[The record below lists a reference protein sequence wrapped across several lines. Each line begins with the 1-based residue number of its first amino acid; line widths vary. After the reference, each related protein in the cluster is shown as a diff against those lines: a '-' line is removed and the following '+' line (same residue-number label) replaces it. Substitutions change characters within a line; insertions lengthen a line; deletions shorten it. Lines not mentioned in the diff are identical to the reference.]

1 MVAILC
7 FFIFAA
13 HDAEGRIYGLL
24 IGFIL
29 GGSILAIMTALGFGF
44 AVASR
49 GTEQCRRLSLV
60 GLILNSILLTGML
73 SHLIPLIARFSS

>member
-1 MVAILC
+1 
-7 FFIFAA
+7 
-13 HDAEGRIYGLL
+13 
-24 IGFIL
+24 
-29 GGSILAIMTALGFGF
+29 MTALGLGF